1 MIAQWVI
8 KVTRVMK
15 TLMNV
20 PHYLLV
26 KMKQLVLT
34 LLDHLPVNVL
44 LATEGTCVKMILT
57 NV

>member
-8 KVTRVMK
+8 KVTCVMK
-15 TLMNV
+15 TSMNV
-20 PHYLLV
+20 PLV

-34 LLDHLPVNVL
+34 LLDHLPVSVL